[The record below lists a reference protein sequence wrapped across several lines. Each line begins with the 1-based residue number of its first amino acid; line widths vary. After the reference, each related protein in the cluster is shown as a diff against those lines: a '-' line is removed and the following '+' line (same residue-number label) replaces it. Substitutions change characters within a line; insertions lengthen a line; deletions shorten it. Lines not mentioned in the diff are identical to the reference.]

1 MIESSVGGRVV
12 CWGRPVVGRAR
23 SAHEPLGQTVL
34 MTSGVVLGGGGIA
47 GVAWEAGI
55 VIGLRRAGVELSSAD
70 VIVGTSAGSIVGS
83 HLAFGTDLQ
92 ALAAM
97 TSARTGAEASAVPA
111 SLDAI
116 LNALAPLFDQA
127 LDPAEARRRVG
138 AAALASGGDE
148 EAHVARIASLLPGTE
163 HWPQRRL
170 LVTAVDTES
179 GEPVAWHGGSG
190 VPLDRAV
197 AASCAV
203 PAVYPPVT
211 IGGRRYM
218 DGGVRSPTNA
228 DLAAGASAVIVLD
241 AIGHLTPR
249 ETLQDELAALGAAS
263 TLVITPD
270 DSAAAVMGANLLDVA
285 IAAPALEAGLKQA
298 MSHAE
303 PARAIWPPA

>member
-1 MIESSVGGRVV
+1 
-12 CWGRPVVGRAR
+12 
-23 SAHEPLGQTVL
+23 

-55 VIGLRRAGVELSSAD
+55 VIGLRRAGVDLSSAE

-83 HLAFGTDLQ
+83 HVAFATDLQ
-92 ALAAM
+92 ALAAL
-97 TSARTGAEASAVPA
+97 TSARTGAETAAMPAVD
-111 SLDAI
+111 LDVI

-138 AAALASGGDE
+138 AAARATAGDE
-148 EAHVARIASLLPGTE
+148 EAHIARIASLLPAAE
-163 HWPQRRL
+163 RWPQRRL

-190 VPLDRAV
+190 VPLGRAV

-218 DGGVRSPTNA
+218 DGGVRSVTNA
-228 DLAAGASAVIVLD
+228 DLASGASAVIVLD
-241 AIGHLTPR
+241 AVGHLTPR
-249 ETLQDELAALGAAS
+249 GPLQDELAALGAAS

-270 DSAAAVMGANLLDVA
+270 DSDAAVMGTNLLDGA
-285 IAAPALEAGLKQA
+285 IAAPALGAGLKQA
-298 MSHAE
+298 MSYAE
-303 PARAIWPPA
+303 PARAIWPAA

>member
-1 MIESSVGGRVV
+1 
-12 CWGRPVVGRAR
+12 
-23 SAHEPLGQTVL
+23 

-55 VIGLRRAGVELSSAD
+55 VIGLRRAGVDLSSAE

-83 HLAFGTDLQ
+83 HVAVATDLQ
-92 ALAAM
+92 ALAAL
-97 TSARTGAEASAVPA
+97 TSARTGAETAAMPAVD
-111 SLDAI
+111 LDVI

-138 AAALASGGDE
+138 AAARATAGDE
-148 EAHVARIASLLPGTE
+148 EAHIARIASLLPAAE
-163 HWPQRRL
+163 RWPQRRL

-190 VPLDRAV
+190 VPLGRAV

-218 DGGVRSPTNA
+218 DGGVRSVTNA
-228 DLAAGASAVIVLD
+228 DLASGASAVIVLD
-241 AIGHLTPR
+241 AVGHLTPR
-249 ETLQDELAALGAAS
+249 GPLQDELAALGAAS

-270 DSAAAVMGANLLDVA
+270 DSAAAVMGTNLLDGA
-285 IAAPALEAGLKQA
+285 IAAPALGAGLKQA
-298 MSHAE
+298 MSYAE
-303 PARAIWPPA
+303 PARAIWPAA

>member
-1 MIESSVGGRVV
+1 
-12 CWGRPVVGRAR
+12 
-23 SAHEPLGQTVL
+23 

-47 GVAWEAGI
+47 GVAWEAGV
-55 VIGLRRAGVELSSAD
+55 VIGLRRAGVDLSSAD

-83 HLAFGTDLQ
+83 HVAFDTDLQ

-97 TSARTGAEASAVPA
+97 TSARTGADAAAVPA
-111 SLDAI
+111 ASLEVI
-116 LNALAPLFDQA
+116 LNALAPLFDQT

-138 AAALASGGDE
+138 AAARAMAGDE
-148 EAHVARIASLLPGTE
+148 EAYIARIASLLPAAE
-163 HWPQRRL
+163 RWPQRRL

-179 GEPVAWHGGSG
+179 GEPVAWHDGSG
-190 VPLDRAV
+190 APLGRAV

-218 DGGVRSPTNA
+218 DGGVRSATNA

-241 AIGHLTPR
+241 AIGYLTPR
-249 ETLQDELAALGAAS
+249 EALQDELAALGAAS

-270 DSAAAVMGANLLDVA
+270 DSAAAVMGTNLLDVA

-298 MSHAE
+298 MSYAE
-303 PARAIWPPA
+303 PARAIWPTA

>member
-1 MIESSVGGRVV
+1 
-12 CWGRPVVGRAR
+12 
-23 SAHEPLGQTVL
+23 
-34 MTSGVVLGGGGIA
+34 MTPGVVLGGGGIA

-55 VIGLRRAGVELSSAD
+55 VIGLRRAGLDLSSAE

-83 HLAFGTDLQ
+83 HVAFGTDLQ

-97 TSARTGAEASAVPA
+97 TPARTGAQAAAVPA
-111 SLDAI
+111 ASLDLI

-127 LDPAEARRRVG
+127 LDRAEARRRVG
-138 AAALASGGDE
+138 AAARATAGDE
-148 EAHVARIASLLPGTE
+148 EAHIARIASLLPAADR
-163 HWPQRRL
+163 WPQRRL

-218 DGGVRSPTNA
+218 DGGMRSATNA

-249 ETLQDELAALGAAS
+249 EPLQDELAALGAAS

-270 DSAAAVMGANLLDVA
+270 DPAAAVMGTNLLDVA
-285 IAAPALEAGLKQA
+285 IAAPAFEAGLKQA
-298 MSHAE
+298 MSCAG
-303 PARAIWPPA
+303 PVRAIWPAT

>member
-1 MIESSVGGRVV
+1 
-12 CWGRPVVGRAR
+12 
-23 SAHEPLGQTVL
+23 

-55 VIGLRRAGVELSSAD
+55 VIGLRRAGVDLSSAD

-111 SLDAI
+111 ASLDAI
-116 LNALAPLFDQA
+116 LNALAPLFDQT

-138 AAALASGGDE
+138 AAAVAADGDE
-148 EAHVARIASLLPGTE
+148 AAHIARIASLLPATG

-179 GEPVAWHGGSG
+179 GEPVAWHSGSG

-249 ETLQDELAALGAAS
+249 EALQEELAALGATS

-270 DSAAAVMGANLLDVA
+270 DPAAAVMGTNLLDVA

-298 MSHAE
+298 MSYAE

>member
-1 MIESSVGGRVV
+1 
-12 CWGRPVVGRAR
+12 
-23 SAHEPLGQTVL
+23 
-34 MTSGVVLGGGGIA
+34 MTSGLVLGGGGIA

-55 VIGLRRAGVELSSAD
+55 VAGLRRAGVDLSAAD

-83 HLAFGTDLQ
+83 HVAFGTDLQ

-97 TSARTGAEASAVPA
+97 TPAGIGAEAAAEPAA
-111 SLDAI
+111 SLDEI
-116 LNALAPLFDQA
+116 LTALAPLFDQT

-138 AAALASGGDE
+138 AAALATAGDE
-148 EAHVARIASLLPGTE
+148 EAYIARIASLLPATGR
-163 HWPQRRL
+163 WPQRRL

-228 DLAAGASAVIVLD
+228 DLAVGASAVIVLD
-241 AIGHLTPR
+241 AIAHLTQGVA
-249 ETLQDELAALGAAS
+249 LQGELAALGAAS
-263 TLVITPD
+263 TLVIAPD
-270 DSAAAVMGANLLDVA
+270 ESAAAVMGTNLLDLA
-285 IAAPALEAGLKQA
+285 IAAPVLEAGLKQA

-303 PARAIWPPA
+303 QARSIWPTARSNL

>member
-1 MIESSVGGRVV
+1 
-12 CWGRPVVGRAR
+12 
-23 SAHEPLGQTVL
+23 

-55 VIGLRRAGVELSSAD
+55 VIGLRRAGVDRSSAE

-83 HLAFGTDLQ
+83 HVAFATDLQ
-92 ALAAM
+92 ALAAL
-97 TSARTGAEASAVPA
+97 TSARTGAETAAMPAVD
-111 SLDAI
+111 LDVI

-138 AAALASGGDE
+138 AAARATAGDE
-148 EAHVARIASLLPGTE
+148 EAHIARIASLLPAAE
-163 HWPQRRL
+163 RWPQRRL

-190 VPLDRAV
+190 VPLGRAV

-218 DGGVRSPTNA
+218 DGGVRSVTNA
-228 DLAAGASAVIVLD
+228 DLASGASAVIVLD
-241 AIGHLTPR
+241 AVGHLTPR
-249 ETLQDELAALGAAS
+249 GPLQDELAALGAAS

-270 DSAAAVMGANLLDVA
+270 DSAAAVMGTNLLDGA
-285 IAAPALEAGLKQA
+285 IAAPALGAGLKQA
-298 MSHAE
+298 MSYAE
-303 PARAIWPPA
+303 PARAIWPAA